1 MPIVQITLME
11 GRDEDKKARL
21 IHEVTEAV
29 HRAIG
34 APREN
39 VRVILYEVK
48 KTEFGIGGKSAAE
61 LGR

>member
-11 GRDEDKKARL
+11 GRDDEKKARL
-21 IHEVTEAV
+21 IREVTEAV
-29 HRAIG
+29 HKAIG

-39 VRVILYEVK
+39 IRVILYEVK

>member
-1 MPIVQITLME
+1 MPIVHITLLE
-11 GRDEDKKARL
+11 GRDDEKKAAL
-21 IHEVTEAV
+21 IREVTDAV

-34 APREN
+34 APAES
-39 VRVILYEVK
+39 VRVVLHEVK